1 MHGRRGFTL
10 IELLVVIAVIAIL
23 IALLL
28 PAVQAA
34 REAARRISCTN
45 NLKQIGLAFH
55 GYHDAH
61 NKLPMG
67 YVYAKN
73 YARGGF
79 GWGAMILPGVEQRVL
94 FDAANFGLP
103 LWNAANATV
112 EATPIGPYLCP
123 SDETSPGKFLE
134 RDGFRY
140 AKSSYVASFG
150 PGNMDADPTDRR
162 GLFQR
167 NTVVSFAEVVDG
179 LSTTLAAS
187 ERHNGTF
194 AVEVG
199 SHDHFD
205 AETVWIGA
213 VKEEP
218 DADHAHTTLFQ
229 SSHVPNAR
237 DMNDQDAACRH
248 PGGINMLLGDG
259 SVRFLKSSINLDV
272 YHALSSRAGSEVV
285 SADSY

>member
-1 MHGRRGFTL
+1 MRRRAFTL
-10 IELLVVIAVIAIL
+10 IELLVVIAIIAVL

-28 PAVQAA
+28 PAVQSA

-61 NKLPMG
+61 GRLPMG
-67 YVYAKN
+67 YVFAPGYV
-73 YARGGF
+73 RGGF
-79 GWGAMILPGVEQRVL
+79 GWGAMILPGVEQRTL
-94 FDAANFGLP
+94 FDSANFGLP
-103 LWNAANATV
+103 LWNAVNATTST
-112 EATPIGPYLCP
+112 TPIGFFLCP
-123 SDETSPGKFLE
+123 SDETSPGRFLE

-150 PGNMDADPTDRR
+150 PGNMDLDPTDRR

-167 NTVVSFAEVVDG
+167 NGGVRFAEVPDG
-179 LSTTLAAS
+179 LSTTLAGS

-194 AVEVG
+194 AVEIG

-213 VKEEP
+213 VKEDP
-218 DADHAHTTLFQ
+218 DDDHAHTTLFQ
-229 SSHVPNAR
+229 SSHAPNAR

-248 PGGINMLLGDG
+248 PGGINALLADG
-259 SVRFLKSSINLDV
+259 SVRFLKSSIDLGV
-272 YHALSSRAGSEVV
+272 YQALSSRAGGEVV
-285 SADSY
+285 GADAY